1 MLYIFCV
8 AATHCYKLNYKKL
21 CNFFSNNQ
29 RMTKNMTQVLKPAL
43 VEFHIKKCCVPFW
56 PHDYNYV
63 NVMSRKAM
71 REV

>member
-43 VEFHIKKCCVPFW
+43 VEFHIK
-56 PHDYNYV
+56 
-63 NVMSRKAM
+63 NVVFLFGLMITTMSM
-71 REV
+71 